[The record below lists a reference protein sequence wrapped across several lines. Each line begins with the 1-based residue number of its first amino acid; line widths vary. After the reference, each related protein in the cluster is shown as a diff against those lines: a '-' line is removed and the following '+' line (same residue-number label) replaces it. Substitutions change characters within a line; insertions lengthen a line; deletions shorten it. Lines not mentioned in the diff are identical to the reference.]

1 MALLHDNMK
10 KLFFTYAFA
19 ALGFFAL
26 QAFEYEG
33 LEYEIISDTEFTCR
47 LTGMHDIDASLK
59 AGTLTLPTVVKDD
72 DRSYK
77 VLSIG
82 EKALMGIDANSIIL
96 PPSIESLS
104 EGAFSGSSFKTIDLG
119 SSLQRVGDYCFQN
132 CSSLESL
139 LLPASVI
146 SVGDGILR
154 GCTSLKSVDWSAP
167 SHTIPAYTFA
177 DCIGLQALT
186 FSGAV
191 KEVGERAFD
200 GCRSL
205 SDFDFSSV
213 GSLGERAFSGC
224 LSFKDLQLTS
234 ELEVI
239 PDGAFEHCY
248 GLQTLVIGKNV
259 KRIGASSFE
268 SCSSLTDMELGR
280 DLEEID
286 RKAFSGCEE
295 LQRIY
300 SVNTLPPAIHYDTF
314 APKVYERA
322 SLMVYTS
329 SRSRY
334 MQSPV
339 WVDFR
344 NVIAVESFP
353 LAVSDINRDN
363 TFACELNGHTL
374 TLRSEA
380 PVGVYAIDGSV
391 IYKGIPGAATDI
403 PLGSFQGILIVS
415 TGQDAKRLIVK

>member
-1 MALLHDNMK
+1 MK
-10 KLFFTYAFA
+10 KLFFTFAFA
-19 ALGFFAL
+19 SLGSFAL

-33 LEYEIISDTEFTCR
+33 MEYEIISAAAGTCR
-47 LTGMHDIDASLK
+47 LTAVKSLDASLK
-59 AGTLTLPTVVKDD
+59 DGILSLPSFAADGGV
-72 DRSYK
+72 SYK
-77 VLSIG
+77 VTGIG
-82 EKALMGIDANSIIL
+82 EKALKGVEANSVVL
-96 PPSIESLS
+96 PEYVETLS
-104 EGAFSGSSFKTIDLG
+104 EGAFSESSLKLIDLS
-119 SSLQRVGDYCFQN
+119 SSLRTIGDYCFQN
-132 CSSLESL
+132 CSSLESI
-139 LLPASVI
+139 VI
-146 SVGDGILR
+146 PNTVTSVGAGILR
-154 GCTSLKSVDWSAP
+154 GCSSLTSVDWATS
-167 SHTIPAYTFA
+167 SHTIPAYTFS
-177 DCIGLQALT
+177 DCIGLQTLSL
-186 FSGAV
+186 SGAV

-205 SDFDFSSV
+205 SDFDFSGV
-213 GSLGERAFSGC
+213 ERLGERAFSGC
-224 LSFKDLQLTS
+224 SAFNILQLTS
-234 ELEVI
+234 NLEAI

-415 TGQDAKRLIVK
+415 TGQDAKCLIVK